1 MHIKKYELAI
11 MKTYKKDYQNIL
23 KSMKTAYD
31 KRVVSKLEV
40 ADWQLKVTVPG
51 TEPKWVA
58 FDRRL

>member
-40 ADWQLKVTVPG
+40 ADWQLKVMVPG
-51 TEPKWVA
+51 TEPI
-58 FDRRL
+58 